1 MSHSLLLLPIF
12 IIMIFY
18 LFYLTKPRTK
28 HTKSTKTIKKTIVTE
43 KKPFPQIASFS
54 QLETI
59 DNPTSSYFFHYF
71 GATSACPT
79 TIFSVIAEKLAWLTN
94 RVVVVVM
101 PIITITIIA
110 SKIEN
115 EEERVIALGGDTS
128 FEIRSVNSLD
138 KSIYVARLSRI
149 ISHATDRQLSGSH
162 ASHSNSGS
170 GEARMILFRGGG
182 GGRSGLCILRD

>member
-59 DNPTSSYFFHYF
+59 DPTSSYFFHYF

-94 RVVVVVM
+94 RVVVVM

-110 SKIEN
+110 SRIEN

-162 ASHSNSGS
+162 ASHSNSG
-170 GEARMILFRGGG
+170 EARTILFREGGG

>member
-1 MSHSLLLLPIF
+1 
-12 IIMIFY
+12 
-18 LFYLTKPRTK
+18 
-28 HTKSTKTIKKTIVTE
+28 
-43 KKPFPQIASFS
+43 
-54 QLETI
+54 
-59 DNPTSSYFFHYF
+59 
-71 GATSACPT
+71 
-79 TIFSVIAEKLAWLTN
+79 
-94 RVVVVVM
+94 M